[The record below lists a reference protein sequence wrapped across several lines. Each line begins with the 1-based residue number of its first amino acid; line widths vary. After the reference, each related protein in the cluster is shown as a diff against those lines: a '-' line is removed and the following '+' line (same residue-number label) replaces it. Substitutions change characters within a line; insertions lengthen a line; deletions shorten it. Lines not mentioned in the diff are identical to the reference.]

1 MHPRLNGTWE
11 EGGSCD
17 VLAAAFREIG
27 VTAAKRRRGV
37 SRGDPSSTG
46 RSGVPPRSRPLE
58 TDRLR
63 LRAPT
68 GVDVP
73 HVRRYAVR
81 AAFYRHLDMPVPT
94 PEAVERYLD
103 AVIAAWEDPHGTD
116 RVFAIEPKGAG
127 RLAGLIRIGMDA
139 DDGRHGSVGFSL
151 DPGFQGRGYATEA
164 LVELV
169 RFGFEELGL
178 RRIRAEVDTRNEKSW
193 KVLER
198 AGFLREKRMA
208 GHRCIRG
215 TPADSYLY
223 SIRGDGFARTCQPL
237 GKSGT

>member
-1 MHPRLNGTWE
+1 M
-11 EGGSCD
+11 
-17 VLAAAFREIG
+17 
-27 VTAAKRRRGV
+27 TAAKERRGV
-37 SRGDPSSTG
+37 SCGDPSSTG
-46 RSGVPPRSRPLE
+46 RSGVPLWSRSLE

-81 AAFYRHLDMPVPT
+81 EAFYRHLDMRVPT
-94 PEAVERYLD
+94 PESVERYLD

-116 RVFAIEPKGAG
+116 RVFAIEPKEAG

-139 DDGRHGSVGFSL
+139 DDRRHGSVGFSL

-169 RFGFEELGL
+169 RFGCEELGL
-178 RRIRAEVDTRNEKSW
+178 RRIWAEVDTRNEKSW

-198 AGFLREKRMA
+198 AGFRREKRMA

-223 SIRGDGFARTCQPL
+223 SIRGDGFARTCQRL
-237 GKSGT
+237 GKSGR